1 MPSGHELKRLAHR
14 AAEEIK
20 SLAVIGKDAA
30 ADAAAGII
38 EKVAA
43 DAQR

>member
-1 MPSGHELKRLAHR
+1 MPNGHNLKRLAHR
-14 AAEEIK
+14 AAEEIR

-30 ADAAAGII
+30 AGAAAGII
-38 EKVAA
+38 EKVAT